1 METIIEYL
9 KRNLRTAGPKRWPAI
24 AAQVNAALSS
34 DDRVSESFMRKLA
47 YGDRE
52 NPGVKNVQP
61 LLDYFQA
68 IDLGGFVLPPEPAD
82 AAVSSVAQTVQVHG
96 SSLQPTTEPAQ
107 AGV

>member
-1 METIIEYL
+1 METIIDYL
-9 KRNLRTAGPKRWPAI
+9 KRHLRSAGPRLWPAI
-24 AAQVNAALSS
+24 AADVNASIPA

-68 IDLGGFVLPPEPAD
+68 VDRGERVLP
-82 AAVSSVAQTVQVHG
+82 
-96 SSLQPTTEPAQ
+96 TEPAEKS
-107 AGV
+107 AA